1 MYCLRALMVLV
12 SLLLVV
18 PAHAEDVVFRFAG
31 VKRVVVVGDAHGAYQ
46 HLVDLLRQTDLMDEK
61 GQWTGGRTHL
71 VSLGDLMDRGAD
83 SRKIMDLLMQLQ
95 QQAPVSGGRVHVL
108 VGNHE
113 LMNLT
118 GDLRDTTRSEF
129 LSYQDLETPEQRE
142 DARTRYEALP
152 AESRSTGFDE
162 KYPPGF
168 FGHRQAFSATGP
180 YGAWLREQP
189 YMIVINDMA
198 FVHGGLPDMVVQHG
212 LEGTNREL
220 DNMLAS
226 YESGWQNL
234 MATASAGPELDFDE
248 RMQLAENLPE
258 GAGVAFVEASSVE
271 LFSPNGPLWT
281 REDSLCIPVTVE
293 DTLLAALEK
302 LGVSKVLVGHTVT
315 PDHRIE
321 TRMDGKV
328 VMVDTG
334 MLSSVYLG
342 GRASALLVEDGRMQA
357 YYLGEQGLFEVKEQ
371 ARRIGPRP
379 SDLTDDELE
388 VFLATA
394 EILSVE
400 EVGEGVTRPRKV
412 ALEKDGIRLQAVF
425 KDVNFKEKRRG
436 RGSISIGDLW
446 RYEVAAYRVD
456 RLLGLGL
463 IPVTVERQVDGVTG
477 SLQYWVD
484 GLISWKEK
492 VEQGII
498 PGNWCPMQPQY
509 ELLKVFDGLIYNQDR
524 TQQNLTFLQD
534 NWTMI
539 LIDHS
544 RSFEP
549 DWKFPP
555 AVQNDRY
562 LVVRPAVA
570 RRLEKITLENVQAAV
585 GDYLKPRQVKA
596 LVKRRDRLL
605 KYHLALP
612 EESSQE
618 PGKR

>member
-1 MYCLRALMVLV
+1 MMYRLRALVVLCG
-12 SLLLVV
+12 LLLALPV
-18 PAHAEDVVFRFAG
+18 PAQEEALRFSG
-31 VKRVVVVGDAHGAYQ
+31 VNRLVVVGDSHGAYQ
-46 HLVDLLRQTDLMDEK
+46 HLFDVLRQSEVMDEK
-61 GQWTGGRTHL
+61 GRWTGGKTHL
-71 VSLGDLMDRGAD
+71 VSLGDLLDRGAD

-95 QQAPVSGGRVHVL
+95 QEAPVSGGRVHVL

-118 GDLRDTTRSEF
+118 GDLRDTTTSEF

-142 DARTRYEALP
+142 EARTRYEALP
-152 AESRSTGFDE
+152 PESRGAGFDE

-168 FGHRQAFSATGP
+168 FGHRQAFSATGL
-180 YGAWLREQP
+180 YGSWLREQP

-198 FVHGGLPDMVVQHG
+198 LVHGGLPDMVAQHG
-212 LEGTNREL
+212 LEGTNLEL
-220 DNMLAS
+220 ANMLAS
-226 YESGWQNL
+226 YENGWQNL
-234 MATASAGPELDFDE
+234 MAMTSAGPELNFDE

-258 GAGVAFVEASSVE
+258 GSGVAFVEASSVE
-271 LFSPNGPLWT
+271 LFAPDGPVWS
-281 REDSLCIPVTVE
+281 REDTLCVPVTVE

-302 LGVSKVLVGHTVT
+302 LGVAKVVVGHTVT

-342 GRASALLVEDGRMQA
+342 GRASALLVEDGQMHA
-357 YYLGEQGLFEVKEQ
+357 YYLGEQGRFEVKEQ
-371 ARRIGPRP
+371 ARRIGQRP

-394 EILSVE
+394 EILSIE
-400 EVGEGVTRPRKV
+400 EVGEGVTKPRKV
-412 ALEKDGIRLQAVF
+412 YLEKDGIHLQGVF
-425 KDVNFKEKRRG
+425 KDVNFKEQRRG

-446 RYEVAAYRVD
+446 RYEVAAYKVD

-463 IPVTVERQVDGVTG
+463 VPATVEREIGGVTG
-477 SLQYWVD
+477 SLQFWVE
-484 GLISWKEK
+484 GLISYKDV
-492 VEQGII
+492 VEQDIAT
-498 PGNWCPMQPQY
+498 GNWCPMRPQF
-509 ELLKVFDGLIYNQDR
+509 ELLQVFDGLIYNQDR
-524 TQQNLTFLQD
+524 TQQNLTLLQD
-534 NWTMI
+534 NWTVV

-544 RSFEP
+544 RSFES

-555 AVQNDRY
+555 AVDKSDY

-570 RRLEKITLENVQAAV
+570 RRLATLTQENVQAAV

-605 KYHLALP
+605 KYHLAVT
-612 EESSQE
+612 E
-618 PGKR
+618 

>member
-1 MYCLRALMVLV
+1 MVYLLRAFLILCG
-12 SLLLVV
+12 LLLSVAM
-18 PAHAEDVVFRFAG
+18 PAQEEAYRFSG
-31 VKRVVVVGDAHGAYQ
+31 VKRMVVVGDAHGAYQ
-46 HLVDLLRQTDLMDEK
+46 HLFRVLRQSGVMDEQ
-61 GQWTGGRTHL
+61 GQWTGGNTHL

-95 QQAPVSGGRVHVL
+95 KQAPGSGGRVHVL

-118 GDLRDTTRSEF
+118 GDLRDTNTAEF
-129 LSYQDLETPEQRE
+129 LSYLDLETPEQRQE
-142 DARTRYEALP
+142 ARTRYETLP
-152 AESRSTGFDE
+152 LESRATGFDE

-168 FGHRQAFSATGP
+168 FGHRRAFSATGA

-198 FVHGGLPDMVVQHG
+198 LVHGGLPEMVAQHG
-212 LEGTNREL
+212 LDGTNREL
-220 DNMLAS
+220 DHMLAS
-226 YESGWQNL
+226 YESGWQDL
-234 MATASAGPELDFDE
+234 MTTTSAGPELDFDE

-258 GAGVAFVEASSVE
+258 GRGVAFVEASSVN
-271 LFSPNGPLWT
+271 LFSPGGPLWA

-302 LGVSKVLVGHTVT
+302 LGATRVVVGHSVT
-315 PDHRIE
+315 PDHRIG

-334 MLSSVYLG
+334 MLSSVYTG
-342 GRASALLVEDGRMQA
+342 GRASALAVEDGQMYA
-357 YYLGEQGLFEVKEQ
+357 YYLGEEGRVGVQEQ
-371 ARRIGPRP
+371 ARRLGARP
-379 SDLTDDELE
+379 ANLTDDELE

-394 EILSVE
+394 DVVSIED
-400 EVGEGVTRPRKV
+400 VGEGVTKPRKV
-412 ALEKDGIRLQAVF
+412 SLKKGGIQLQAVF
-425 KDVNFKEKRRG
+425 KDVNFKEQRRG
-436 RGSISIGDLW
+436 RGAISIGDLW
-446 RYEVAAYRVD
+446 RYEVAAYKVD

-463 IPVTVERQVDGVTG
+463 VPVTVEREIGGVTG

-484 GLISWKEK
+484 GLINWKA
-492 VEQGII
+492 VLEQNITT
-498 PGNWCPMQPQY
+498 GNWCPMQPQF

-524 TQQNLTFLQD
+524 TQQNLTFLRD
-534 NWTMI
+534 NWTLV

-555 AVQNDRY
+555 SVEKSEY
-562 LVVRPAVA
+562 LVVWPAVA
-570 RRLEKITLENVQAAV
+570 RRLATLTEENVQAAV
-585 GDYLKPRQVKA
+585 GNYLKPRQVKA

-605 KYHLALP
+605 KYHLAVT
-612 EESSQE
+612 E
-618 PGKR
+618 